1 MKYEM
6 IGILPE
12 CFWSDVD
19 FLLQKFLH
27 VFFSEMS
34 KETQEIGFW
43 ENCWGILGIFNLHL
57 NNGVCFY
64 IVGRQEVEPHCGAY
78 F

>member
-12 CFWSDVD
+12 YFWYDVD

-34 KETQEIGFW
+34 KETEESGFW
-43 ENCWGILGIFNLHL
+43 ENCWEFWEFLIFISIM
-57 NNGVCFY
+57 VC
-64 IVGRQEVEPHCGAY
+64 VSTL
-78 F
+78 